1 MNREWNKSPV
11 SISNSQFNKGL
22 EKGIEKGIREGNIN
36 TARRM
41 KKARCEVS
49 FIMEMTGL
57 TQEEIE
63 KL

>member
-1 MNREWNKSPV
+1 M
-11 SISNSQFNKGL
+11 
-22 EKGIEKGIREGNIN
+22 EKGREEESFN

>member
-1 MNREWNKSPV
+1 MNQEWSKSPV
-11 SISNSQFNKGL
+11 SISNSQFNKG
-22 EKGIEKGIREGNIN
+22 IEKGREEGIKEGNIN

-41 KKARCEVS
+41 KKAGCEVS

-57 TQEEIE
+57 TQKEIE

>member
-1 MNREWNKSPV
+1 MK
-11 SISNSQFNKGL
+11 
-22 EKGIEKGIREGNIN
+22 EGNIK

-41 KKARCEVS
+41 KKARCEAS

-57 TQEEIE
+57 TQKEIE